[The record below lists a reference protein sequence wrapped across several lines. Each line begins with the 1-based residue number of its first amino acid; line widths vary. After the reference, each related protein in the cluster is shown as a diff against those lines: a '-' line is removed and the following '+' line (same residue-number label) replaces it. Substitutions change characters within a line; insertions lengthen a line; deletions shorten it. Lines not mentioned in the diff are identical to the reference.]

1 MSQKKKRVQVA
12 LHPRVQ
18 AEEQLLGLKTNST
31 HLFSL
36 MNDPVGTV
44 SSGFRVTKW

>member
-1 MSQKKKRVQVA
+1 MRGLDVSQKKRRAQVA

-18 AEEQLLGLKTNST
+18 AGEQLLGLKTNST

-36 MNDPVGTV
+36 MTL
-44 SSGFRVTKW
+44 